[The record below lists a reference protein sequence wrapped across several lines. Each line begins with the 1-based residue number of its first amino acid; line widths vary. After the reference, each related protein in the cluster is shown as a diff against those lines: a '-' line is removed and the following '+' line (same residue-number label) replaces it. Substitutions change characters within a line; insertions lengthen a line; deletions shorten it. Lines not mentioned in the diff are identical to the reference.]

1 MNLLK
6 SGGLLAIVALLQGAT
21 LASSKESEMTV
32 SIDPGMEECFFLT
45 LKFGQSVDAEYQ
57 AWTRRSPRRTDYFLT
72 DAFNDI
78 QVIDGGQGELDINF
92 NLWAP
97 SGHLI
102 VSDYKKSENNHRY
115 E

>member
-32 SIDPGMEECFFLT
+32 SIDPGMEECFYLT

-57 AWTRRSPRRTDYFLT
+57 VWTRCSPGETDNFLT
-72 DAFNDI
+72 YACI
-78 QVIDGGQGELDINF
+78 EI
-92 NLWAP
+92 
-97 SGHLI
+97 
-102 VSDYKKSENNHRY
+102 
-115 E
+115 

>member
-6 SGGLLAIVALLQGAT
+6 SSGLLAILALLQGAT

-57 AWTRRSPRRTDYFLT
+57 VWTRRSLRPTDNYT
-72 DAFNDI
+72 AAFI
-78 QVIDGGQGELDINF
+78 SI
-92 NLWAP
+92 
-97 SGHLI
+97 
-102 VSDYKKSENNHRY
+102 
-115 E
+115 